1 MKVFEI
7 RYIDNQFMT
16 YAKEGRPAG
25 FDVNLAKGKPV
36 LIEAKTIEDAMIE
49 ALQRIRK
56 KVDYS
61 VGSVVRVV

>member
-1 MKVFEI
+1 MKVFEV
-7 RYIDNQFMT
+7 RYIDNQFIAYT
-16 YAKEGRPAG
+16 KDGKSNG